1 MAQHSSKMVQDSPQ
15 MSQQS
20 PMIDQHRS
28 KMASKRTKSILK
40 HGLKLHPVQK
50 EIINYNLKLGDIKRM
65 QISISQ
71 CQFLHLIIKVS
82 KIKKVL
88 EIGTFTGLSTLSMAL
103 ALPDNGEIIALDK
116 NRETNKIA
124 VNFFKKAEQ
133 NHKIKTIIKPALE
146 SLIKIRNK
154 KFDLVF
160 IDADKMN
167 YKKYYEISLDLLNKG
182 GLVIIDNVLWHGEV
196 VDKRINDK
204 FTKNIRELNK
214 FISKDKRI
222 EKVIVPFGDGMSVCR
237 KV

>member
-1 MAQHSSKMVQDSPQ
+1 MGSDLNITKHLQDY
-15 MSQQS
+15 
-20 PMIDQHRS
+20 
-28 KMASKRTKSILK
+28 ILK

-146 SLIKIRNK
+146 SLIKIRNE

-204 FTKNIRELNK
+204 FTKNIRELNN

>member
-1 MAQHSSKMVQDSPQ
+1 MGSDLNITKQLQDY
-15 MSQQS
+15 
-20 PMIDQHRS
+20 
-28 KMASKRTKSILK
+28 ILK
-40 HGLKLHPVQK
+40 YGLKLHPIQK
-50 EIINYNLKLGDIKRM
+50 EIIDYNLSLGEVKRM

-103 ALPDNGEIIALDK
+103 ALPDGGEIIALDK
-116 NRETNKIA
+116 NEETNKIA
-124 VNFFKKAEQ
+124 QKFFKKANQ
-133 NHKIKTIIKPALE
+133 DHKIKTIIKPALE
-146 SLIKIRNK
+146 TLMSIRNE

-167 YKKYYEISLDLLNKG
+167 YQKYYEISLDLLNKE

-196 VDKRINDK
+196 TNEKINDK
-204 FTKNIRELNK
+204 ITNSIRDLNN

-222 EKVIVPFGDGMSVCR
+222 EKIMVPFGDGMTVCR